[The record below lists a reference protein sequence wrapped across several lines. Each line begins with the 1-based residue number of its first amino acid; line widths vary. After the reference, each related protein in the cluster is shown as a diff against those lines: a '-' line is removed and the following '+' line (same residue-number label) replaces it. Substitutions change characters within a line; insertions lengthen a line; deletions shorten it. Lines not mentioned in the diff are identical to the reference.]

1 MAIVEAGTMRTDTP
15 TTPLKDFWNRPQPE
29 LLELL
34 QATPG
39 GLTSDEAKRRLR
51 FHGSNSLIE
60 ESRFA
65 ALTSLL
71 RFLVNPLV
79 IILFVASG
87 ISLLLGDSVGG
98 LIIIGIVLLS
108 VLLNFFMEFQAQHA
122 VERIRKQVATT
133 AAVMRDGREQELPVS
148 ELVPGDILR
157 LNAGDLV
164 PADARLLEVKD
175 LHVRESALTGESLP
189 VEKAAGNL
197 PPGKHGVAEASN
209 SVFMGTAV
217 QTGIGTALVVCTG
230 RNTAFGEIA
239 QRLVMRPPETEFG
252 RGIRHFGMMI
262 TRVIM
267 LMVLF
272 VLLVNIAFHRPVL
285 ESFLFSVALAV
296 GMTPEMMP
304 MIITVTLAQGAR
316 RMTKKNVLIKQLSA
330 IENFGSIEILCS
342 DKTGTLTEGE
352 IVLDRHVDVQGK
364 DDDSV
369 LRFIYLNSFFQ
380 AGIKSPLDAAIL
392 KHERPLVV
400 EYEKMDEIPFDFN
413 RKRLSVVVRHGD
425 EYILITKGEAESIF
439 GICQMVTIN
448 GTPQPF
454 DEGRRVQAVE
464 TFQKLS
470 AGGYRAL
477 GVAVRTVD
485 KQDTYAQAAER
496 DMTLAGF
503 AAFLDPPKEGI
514 LPVLEELKKNR
525 VSVVIMT
532 GDNQYV
538 TQKIAHDVGL
548 KTERIVTGGEMDTMD
563 DPALAYQA
571 EHGAIFAR
579 VSPEQKNRVIVALK
593 ARGHVVGYIGD
604 GINDSPSL
612 HTADV
617 GISVVNGVDVAKDAA
632 NIILLKKDLAVLN
645 DGIIEGRRC
654 FANIMKYI
662 VMGTSSNFGNMF
674 SMAAASLFLPFLPM
688 LPTQILLNN
697 LLYDISQISIPS
709 DNVDPALMHR
719 PKRWQIEFIRQ
730 FMMVIGPIS
739 SIYDF
744 LTFAVLLW
752 AFHASTNPL
761 LFHTGWFVESLATQT
776 LVVFV
781 IRTAGNPFRSR
792 PSWPLLV
799 AVFAIVAVAAVL
811 PYTSL
816 GSLLQFTPL
825 PLSLLGAI
833 AFLTATYLLL
843 VQAVKSWFY
852 RRHVLL

>member
-1 MAIVEAGTMRTDTP
+1 MPTDKQA
-15 TTPLKDFWNRPQPE
+15 TPLSKFWDKPRPE

-34 QATPG
+34 KATPA
-39 GLTSDEAKRRLR
+39 GLTSDEAQRRLR
-51 FHGSNSLIE
+51 LYGPNSMVK

-65 ALTSLL
+65 VLISLL
-71 RFLVNPLV
+71 RFLINPLV
-79 IILFVASG
+79 IILLVASG
-87 ISLLLGDSVGG
+87 ISLVLGDAVGG
-98 LIIIGIVLLS
+98 GIIIAMVLLS

-122 VERIRKQVATT
+122 VEEIRKQVATT
-133 AAVMRDGREQELPVS
+133 AAVIRDGREQEMAVA
-148 ELVPGDILR
+148 ELVPGDIIR

-175 LHVRESALTGESLP
+175 LQVRESALTGESLC
-189 VEKAAGNL
+189 VEKTCGDLAA
-197 PPGKHGVAEASN
+197 GKHGVPDASN

-217 QTGIGTALVVCTG
+217 QTGIGTAVIVCTG

-239 QRLVMRPPETEFG
+239 QRLAKRPPETEFG
-252 RGIRHFGMMI
+252 RGIRHFGLMI

-267 LMVLF
+267 LLVLF
-272 VLLVNIAFHRPVL
+272 VLLVNIAFHRPIL
-285 ESFLFSVALAV
+285 ESFLFAVALAV

-316 RMTKKNVLIKQLSA
+316 RMTKKKVLVKQLSA
-330 IENFGSIEILCS
+330 IEDFGSIEILCS

-352 IVLDRHVDVQGK
+352 IELDRHVDIQGK

-392 KHERPLVV
+392 KHERPLIV
-400 EYEKMDEIPFDFN
+400 EYEKLDEIPFDFS

-425 EYILITKGEAESIF
+425 ECLLITKGEAESVF
-439 GICQMVTIN
+439 AICQTVTID
-448 GTPQPF
+448 GSPQPF
-454 DEGRRVQAVE
+454 NDSRRTQAAE

-470 AGGYRAL
+470 ADGFRVL
-477 GVAVRTVD
+477 GVAVRQVD
-485 KQDTYAQAAER
+485 KQDTFTLALEK

-514 LPVLEELKKNR
+514 LSVLEALKQNG

-548 KTERIVTGGEMDTMD
+548 KTDRIITGSEVDTMD

-571 EHGAIFAR
+571 ENGAIFAR

-604 GINDSPSL
+604 GINDAPSL

-617 GISVVNGVDVAKDAA
+617 GISVMNGVDVAKDAA
-632 NIILLKKDLAVLN
+632 KIILLEKELTVLN
-645 DGIIEGRRC
+645 DGIVEGRRC

-674 SMAAASLFLPFLPM
+674 SMAAASVFLPFLPM

-697 LLYDISQISIPS
+697 FLYDVSQISIPS
-709 DNVDPALMHR
+709 DNVDPALLHR
-719 PKRWQIEFIRQ
+719 PKRWQIAFVRQ
-730 FMMVIGPIS
+730 FMMIIGPIS

-752 AFHASTNPL
+752 VFHASTNAP

-781 IRTAGNPFRSR
+781 IRTAGNPLKSR
-792 PSWPLLV
+792 PSRPLLV
-799 AVFAIVAVAAVL
+799 AVVAIVTVAAVL
-811 PYTSL
+811 PYTAL
-816 GSLLQFTPL
+816 GKLLQFTPL

-833 AFLTATYLLL
+833 AFLAVTYLLL
-843 VQAVKSWFY
+843 VQVVKSWFY
-852 RRHVLL
+852 RRHALL